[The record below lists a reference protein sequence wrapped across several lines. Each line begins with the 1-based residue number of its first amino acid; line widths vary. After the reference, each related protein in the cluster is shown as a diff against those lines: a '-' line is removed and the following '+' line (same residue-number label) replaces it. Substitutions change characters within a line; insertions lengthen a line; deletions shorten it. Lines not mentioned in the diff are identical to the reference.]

1 MGVLRLIMLFSKHKG
16 LRIIFIFIIATVA
29 LIFGFIY
36 VLNKNKN
43 TTVVSVHVPS
53 DLEKIRESGVLRAVV
68 DYNSTNYFI
77 YRGRPMGFQFELLQ
91 MLSKD
96 LGVKLDVKVSNNL
109 EETFEGLKTGKYDLI
124 AKNLTI
130 TPRRR
135 AEVDFTV
142 PLQKT
147 RQVLVQRR
155 ETSNVNDSVYIKG
168 TLALAGKKV
177 YVQENASYSKRLEKL
192 SREIDYEIQIIE
204 DSIFGVEQL
213 VEKVANGEIDYTV
226 CDENVALLNQTY
238 YPNLDV
244 SLRLSFP
251 QNIAWAVRKG
261 SSDWK
266 NYLNRWVIKQK
277 GTRKYRQLYHK
288 YFESKRIAQRMGSEL
303 HSIKGGKISNYDDV
317 IKTLA
322 TEYGWDWRLIAS
334 IVYNESRFNPDA
346 GSWAGAYGLMQLLP
360 TTAEAFGIENYHDP
374 LQNIRAGLLF
384 LNWIDKQFVESIPDS
399 AERAKFVLA
408 AYNIGLGHV
417 KDAQRLAEKYGK
429 NDTIWENN
437 VDYFL
442 ENKSNKKY
450 YTDSVVYYGY
460 CRGLEATNYVQRVTH
475 NYDHYLN
482 VITK

>member
-1 MGVLRLIMLFSKHKG
+1 MGVLRLKMLFSKHKSP
-16 LRIIFIFIIATVA
+16 RIKFTLLIVTVA
-29 LIFGFIY
+29 LIFGIIY
-36 VLNKNKN
+36 FSYKNKK
-43 TTVVSVHVPS
+43 TVVETVHVPS
-53 DLEKIRESGVLRAVV
+53 DLEKIMESGVLRAVV

-91 MLSKD
+91 ILSKEM
-96 LGVKLDVKVSNNL
+96 GVKLDVKVSNNL
-109 EETFEGLKTGKYDLI
+109 EETFEGLKNGKYDLV

-135 AEVDFTV
+135 GEVDFTV
-142 PLQKT
+142 HLQKT
-147 RQVLVQRR
+147 RQVLVQRK
-155 ETSNVNDSVYIKG
+155 ETDNENDTVYIKG
-168 TLALAGKKV
+168 TLGLAGKKV
-177 YVQENASYSKRLEKL
+177 YVQENTSYSKRLEKL
-192 SREIDYEIQIIE
+192 SGEIGSEIQIIE
-204 DSIFGVEQL
+204 DSVFGVEQL

-238 YPNLDV
+238 YPNIDV

-261 SSDWK
+261 SSEWK
-266 NYLNRWVIKQK
+266 NYLNRWIIQFK

-288 YFESKRIAQRMGSEL
+288 YFESSRIAQRMGSEL
-303 HSIKGGKISNYDDV
+303 HSINGGKVSNYDDV
-317 IKTLA
+317 IKKLA
-322 TEYGWDWRLIAS
+322 AEYGWDWRLIAS
-334 IVYNESRFNPDA
+334 MVYHESRFNPDA

-360 TTAEAFGIENYHDP
+360 STAEAFGIENYHEP
-374 LQNIRAGLLF
+374 TQNIRAGILF
-384 LNWIDKQFVESIPDS
+384 LNWINKQFVESIPDS
-399 AERAKFVLA
+399 AERMKFVLA

-442 ENKSNKKY
+442 ESKSTEKY

-460 CRGLEATNYVQRVTH
+460 CRGQEATNYVQRVIH